1 MLKKRMSCL
10 ILKIH
15 TVNIGPMKNK
25 ENQTF
30 ILIIFS
36 IKNDPLSFL
45 ANSMMDIFSHT
56 IKSGQA
62 PLTMFHKM
70 STLFQRWQKCQ
81 FNDGCSPTPLF
92 VTKNVVIGKSSI
104 FSFTVRV
111 NLYKKLFVSKTHP
124 LELEKHS
131 RMRFCLLLLPQLIQV
146 GERISSVD
154 QRVFLEGYSFS
165 F

>member
-70 STLFQRWQKCQ
+70 STLFQR
-81 FNDGCSPTPLF
+81 
-92 VTKNVVIGKSSI
+92 
-104 FSFTVRV
+104 
-111 NLYKKLFVSKTHP
+111 
-124 LELEKHS
+124 
-131 RMRFCLLLLPQLIQV
+131 
-146 GERISSVD
+146 
-154 QRVFLEGYSFS
+154 
-165 F
+165 

>member
-1 MLKKRMSCL
+1 MSFSTSVL
-10 ILKIH
+10 FSFFLKISLLE
-15 TVNIGPMKNK
+15 M
-25 ENQTF
+25 
-30 ILIIFS
+30 LIAVGNEHLKS
-36 IKNDPLSFL
+36 
-45 ANSMMDIFSHT
+45 ANSTMDIFSHT

-92 VTKNVVIGKSSI
+92 VTNNVVIGKSSI
-104 FSFTVRV
+104 FSSTVRV
-111 NLYKKLFVSKTHP
+111 NLYKMLFVSKTHP
-124 LELEKHS
+124 SELEKHS

-146 GERISSVD
+146 GERMSSVD